1 MTVVANVVDNKVVND
16 VYERMIIDFFC
27 YTQKVDRMLLR
38 DVIITTVRRW
48 KETKREQKAL
58 LNVSGNRQY
67 HVSIDSNGNMVLNTH
82 KMKISMKYRYV
93 LIALEMLRRIEVDEL
108 HRDIC
113 LSRLCSLLKI
123 NVDGLEFVC

>member
-16 VYERMIIDFFC
+16 VYERMIINFFC

>member
-1 MTVVANVVDNKVVND
+1 MAAVANVVDNNVVND
-16 VYERMIIDFFC
+16 VYERMIVDFFC

-38 DVIITTVRRW
+38 DVVITTVRRW

>member
-1 MTVVANVVDNKVVND
+1 MNNNTAVVDNKVVND

>member
-1 MTVVANVVDNKVVND
+1 MAAVANVVDNNVVND
-16 VYERMIIDFFC
+16 VYERMIVDFFC

-38 DVIITTVRRW
+38 DVVITTVRRW

-123 NVDGLEFVC
+123 NMDGLEFVC